1 MVYTSLYCIPRHTKL
16 EYPIETDKSQE
27 PCKITHKIKNLLSG
41 ERERGRNI
49 AMISGRSSSYIP
61 HGWMLSLLC
70 RSSPCWKSC
79 AAAAAALDKRNPYPR
94 HTSTT
99 RDHHQLKC
107 DTWRGHKNG
116 DEIADGL
123 IDRLSGESSY
133 MVNSGRRRRCE
144 LTREVITVEYML
156 LLLPPKSS
164 AHSFKLGQSVAI
176 QSRNINRSQR
186 VTIVRPNLQLDWIR
200 DYDDDGKN
208 KRTIIILLASRGS
221 KV

>member
-27 PCKITHKIKNLLSG
+27 PCKITHKIKNLLYPK
-41 ERERGRNI
+41 RERGVG
-49 AMISGRSSSYIP
+49 ISL
-61 HGWMLSLLC
+61 WSLGDHLLIFLMGGC
-70 RSSPCWKSC
+70 RRSSPCWKSC
-79 AAAAAALDKRNPYPR
+79 AAAAALDKRNPYPR

-133 MVNSGRRRRCE
+133 MVNSGRRRRRCE

-200 DYDDDGKN
+200 DDDDGKN
-208 KRTIIILLASRGS
+208 KRTIILYWPAEVDR
-221 KV
+221 

>member
-1 MVYTSLYCIPRHTKL
+1 MVWSLTVGGWSIPHCIVSLATQNSNIRSRQISPKSRVKL
-16 EYPIETDKSQE
+16 HIKLRIYYPKR
-27 PCKITHKIKNLLSG
+27 
-41 ERERGRNI
+41 EREGSEYRYDLWAI
-49 AMISGRSSSYIP
+49 IFLYSS
-61 HGWMLSLLC
+61 WVDVV
-70 RSSPCWKSC
+70 
-79 AAAAAALDKRNPYPR
+79 AARVERVAALDKRNPYPR

-133 MVNSGRRRRCE
+133 MVNSGRRRRRCE

-200 DYDDDGKN
+200 DDDDGKN
-208 KRTIIILLASRGS
+208 KRTIIILYWPAEVDR
-221 KV
+221 